1 MGNEKWYSINGTILF
16 QDMLDY
22 LDELA
27 CSIMEDVESK
37 GWENKDEINKIVLDN
52 FVKWQN
58 SLIKTYEA
66 EWR

>member
-1 MGNEKWYSINGTILF
+1 MGNEKWYSTNGSILF

-27 CSIMEDVESK
+27 CSIMEDIEGK
-37 GWENKDEINKIVLDN
+37 GWETKNEINKIVLDN

-58 SLIKTYEA
+58 NLIKTYEA

>member
-1 MGNEKWYSINGTILF
+1 
-16 QDMLDY
+16 
-22 LDELA
+22 
-27 CSIMEDVESK
+27 MEDVESK